1 MENFEWYGKY
11 YFVCLRRRVNGCNIE
26 RKECGICKIE
36 NLIWVKNRLLYVLL
50 NVRRG
55 VNVDS
60 DCYFVKVGLKVKLIK
75 IGLWM
80 VGRLWF
86 YIEKIEE
93 IDCVLFEEDILGIS
107 RYGRWWRSFS

>member
-1 MENFEWYGKY
+1 M
-11 YFVCLRRRVNGCNIE
+11 
-26 RKECGICKIE
+26 
-36 NLIWVKNRLLYVLL
+36 
-50 NVRRG
+50 
-55 VNVDS
+55 NVDS
-60 DCYFVKVGLKVKLIK
+60 DYYFVKVGLKVKLIK

-107 RYGRWWRSFS
+107 RYGR